1 MLCLLVYDGVQHI
14 CCADLC
20 MMVSNTYYVVLIC
33 VWWCPTHIMLCLLVY
48 GGVQHILC
56 CASLCMVVSNTY
68 YVVLTCEWWCPTHIM
83 LCFCFFFLRFLY
95 AMLPVSLDCSF
106 LIAPLVF
113 YSVYLIK
120 GSAKMA
126 LSIAIF
132 NYCEPDLAEI
142 NSFTN
147 HSVKMVQTCM

>member
-1 MLCLLVYDGVQHI
+1 MATTHIMLCLLVYDGVQHI

-56 CASLCMVVSNTY
+56 CAYLCMVVSNTY
-68 YVVLTCEWWCPTHIM
+68 CVVLTCVWWCPTHIM

-95 AMLPVSLDCSF
+95 AMFPVSLDCSF
-106 LIAPLVF
+106 LIAPLCVTHIVSF
-113 YSVYLIK
+113 LCCVLCFVCLRFVSYVACVSALLLLITFRF
-120 GSAKMA
+120 S
-126 LSIAIF
+126 
-132 NYCEPDLAEI
+132 
-142 NSFTN
+142 
-147 HSVKMVQTCM
+147 